1 MKNKIE
7 DLRSK
12 IKIEQEV
19 SEKIKKFVILK
30 KGLIEK
36 MAFDRDYLREQKLVK
51 LNREKEDILGKRE
64 LAEHA
69 MQEMKM
75 KCDE

>member
-7 DLRSK
+7 DLKSK

-36 MAFDRDYLREQKLVK
+36 MAFDRDYLRE
-51 LNREKEDILGKRE
+51 
-64 LAEHA
+64 
-69 MQEMKM
+69 
-75 KCDE
+75 

>member
-1 MKNKIE
+1 M
-7 DLRSK
+7 
-12 IKIEQEV
+12 
-19 SEKIKKFVILK
+19 ILK

>member
-1 MKNKIE
+1 MNE
-7 DLRSK
+7 RGD
-12 IKIEQEV
+12 
-19 SEKIKKFVILK
+19 
-30 KGLIEK
+30 
-36 MAFDRDYLREQKLVK
+36 
-51 LNREKEDILGKRE
+51 KEDILGKRE